1 MSAMTFQRGA
11 RATRSA
17 VLRRAGGKHSRR
29 AATALLVLLAVVT
42 ALVLGGC
49 RAGDRAASPA
59 VSTAGAGSAPGAAGS
74 PDPLAGV
81 EAVVGA
87 VQRDLDADAGVADR

>member
-1 MSAMTFQRGA
+1 MNTVNTLTFRG
-11 RATRSA
+11 
-17 VLRRAGGKHSRR
+17 GPR
-29 AATALLVLLAVVT
+29 AAALLVLVAALA

-49 RAGDRAASPA
+49 RAGDRAASSA
-59 VSTAGAGSAPGAAGS
+59 VSTAGAGSGPGGAAGS

-87 VQRDLDADAGVADR
+87 IEQDLDADAGVAGR

>member
-1 MSAMTFQRGA
+1 MNTVNTLTFRG
-11 RATRSA
+11 
-17 VLRRAGGKHSRR
+17 GPR
-29 AATALLVLLAVVT
+29 AAALLVLVAALA

-49 RAGDRAASPA
+49 RAGDRAASSA
-59 VSTAGAGSAPGAAGS
+59 VSTAGAGSGPGAAGS

-87 VQRDLDADAGVADR
+87 VERDLDADAGVAGR